1 MAEPR
6 SQKPATGS
14 PVPRSAPIEDYAL
27 IGDLGTAALV
37 RRDGS
42 IDWLCLPR
50 FDSPACFAALLGTE
64 ENGRWL
70 LKPRGEIRE
79 IRRRYRDDTL
89 ILETE
94 FRTATGTVVVV
105 DLMPQDGSSERTD
118 IIRMVTGL
126 KGSVEM
132 HTELVF
138 RFDYGRVVPWVRR
151 SESGLIALA
160 GPDAIRIQT
169 PVELHGEDL
178 RTRATFRVQEG
189 ETVPFVLTAFRSHLA
204 PPAAIDP
211 HQQLE
216 ATERWWREWSA
227 QCDYD
232 GPWRNP
238 VFRSLVTLKA
248 LIHQP
253 TGGIV
258 AAPTTSL
265 PEALGGS
272 RNWDYRYT
280 WIRDASFTLYALLI
294 SGHRAEARA
303 WREWLLRAVAG
314 SPEQLQALYGVAGE
328 RRLIEYEIP
337 HLPGYAGSRPV
348 RVGNDASNQ
357 LQLDVYGELMDAFHV
372 ARRHEVA
379 PLADAWSLQRHLL
392 DFLESNWE
400 QPDESIWEIRGIS
413 RQFTFSKVMAWVAM
427 DRAVQAHERFGLD
440 GEVDRWRALRDT
452 IHADV
457 CRHGYDPERESFVQ
471 YYGGRSLDASLLLIP
486 LVGFLPA
493 TDARVTGT
501 VGAIERELVHDGLV
515 LRYDTAEGVD
525 GLEGRE
531 GAFLACSFW
540 LADNLA
546 MSGRRDEALALFE
559 RLLSLR
565 NDVGLLAEEYD
576 PVAKRLVGN
585 FPQAFSHV
593 ALINTAWNLEGRRA
607 HRTD

>member
-1 MAEPR
+1 
-6 SQKPATGS
+6 
-14 PVPRSAPIEDYAL
+14 
-27 IGDLGTAALV
+27 V
-37 RRDGS
+37 R
-42 IDWLCLPR
+42 
-50 FDSPACFAALLGTE
+50 
-64 ENGRWL
+64 
-70 LKPRGEIRE
+70 
-79 IRRRYRDDTL
+79 
-89 ILETE
+89 
-94 FRTATGTVVVV
+94 
-105 DLMPQDGSSERTD
+105 
-118 IIRMVTGL
+118 
-126 KGSVEM
+126 
-132 HTELVF
+132 
-138 RFDYGRVVPWVRR
+138 
-151 SESGLIALA
+151 
-160 GPDAIRIQT
+160 
-169 PVELHGEDL
+169 
-178 RTRATFRVQEG
+178 EG
-189 ETVPFVLTAFRSHLA
+189 ETIPFVLTAFRSHLA

-211 HQQLE
+211 HQMLE
-216 ATERWWREWSA
+216 TTERWWQAWSE
-227 QCDYD
+227 QCTYQ
-232 GPWRNP
+232 GPWREA
-238 VFRSLVTLKA
+238 VIRSLVTLKA

-294 SGHRAEARA
+294 SGHQAEARA

-328 RRLIEYEIP
+328 RRLVEYEIS

-372 ARRHEVA
+372 ARRHDVA

-392 DFLESNWE
+392 DFLESHWE
-400 QPDESIWEIRGIS
+400 LPDESIWEIRGSS
-413 RQFTFSKVMAWVAM
+413 RHFTYSKVMAWVAM
-427 DRAVQAHERFGLD
+427 DRAVQAHQRFGLD
-440 GEVDRWRALRDT
+440 GEVDRWRALRET
-452 IHADV
+452 IRTDV
-457 CRHGYDPERESFVQ
+457 LRNGYDEERGSFVQ
-471 YYGGRSLDASLLLIP
+471 YYGGRTLDASLLLIP

-493 TDARVTGT
+493 TDPRVTGT
-501 VGAIERELVHDGLV
+501 VQAILRELLHDGLV
-515 LRYDTAEGVD
+515 LRYDTNAGVD
-525 GLEGRE
+525 GLEGGE

-540 LADNLA
+540 MADNLA

-593 ALINTAWNLEGRRA
+593 ALINTAWNLEGQRA